1 MKIDI
6 LKEFIKKTV
15 QQEVRIVVQSELKRQ
30 LAEIFSKEVIQAK
43 KKSAVSAETDLEQQ
57 ILKELDVMNESD
69 VVEEQVKPTKKFVK
83 YTSNPMLNDILNQ
96 TTGGVPQEGS
106 MVSMMGGYGGS
117 TQEVITETKV
127 PENAP
132 APVKGVYS
140 AINRYYRSLLKAV
153 DSKKSKV

>member
-15 QQEVRIVVQSELKRQ
+15 QQEVRNVVQSELKLQ
-30 LAEIFSKEVIQAK
+30 LAEIFSKEVIQSK
-43 KKSAVSAETDLEQQ
+43 KKSSNSELEQQ

-83 YTSNPMLNDILNQ
+83 YTNNPMLNDILNQ

-106 MVSMMGGYGGS
+106 MVSMMGGYGGG

-132 APVKGVYS
+132 EPVKSVYN
-140 AINRYYRSLLKAV
+140 AINRDYRSLMQAV
-153 DSKKSKV
+153 NKKKGDK

>member
-15 QQEVRIVVQSELKRQ
+15 QQEVRNVVQSELKLQ
-30 LAEIFSKEVIQAK
+30 LAEIFSKEVIQSK
-43 KKSAVSAETDLEQQ
+43 KKSSESDLEQQ

-106 MVSMMGGYGGS
+106 MVSMMGGYGNS

-140 AINRYYRSLLKAV
+140 AINRDYRALLKAV

>member
-15 QQEVRIVVQSELKRQ
+15 QQEVRSVVQSELKRQ

-43 KKSAVSAETDLEQQ
+43 KKSSDSELEQQ

-69 VVEEQVKPTKKFVK
+69 VVEEQVKPAKKFVK

-106 MVSMMGGYGGS
+106 MVSMMGGYGGG

-132 APVKGVYS
+132 EPVKSVYN
-140 AINRYYRSLLKAV
+140 AINRDYRSLMQAV
-153 DSKKSKV
+153 NKKKGDR

>member
-15 QQEVRIVVQSELKRQ
+15 QQEVRSVVQAELKLQ
-30 LAEIFSKEVIQAK
+30 LAEIFSKEVLQAK
-43 KKSAVSAETDLEQQ
+43 KKSSDSDLEQQ
-57 ILKELDVMNESD
+57 ILKELETMNES
-69 VVEEQVKPTKKFVK
+69 VVEEPVKPAKKFVK

-106 MVSMMGGYGGS
+106 MVSMMGGYGGG
-117 TQEVITETKV
+117 TQQVITETKV

-140 AINRYYRSLLKAV
+140 AINRDYRALLKAV
-153 DSKKSKV
+153 DNKKPKV

>member
-1 MKIDI
+1 MKIDV

-15 QQEVRIVVQSELKRQ
+15 QQEVRSVVQAELKLQ
-30 LAEIFSKEVIQAK
+30 LAEIFSKEVLQAK
-43 KKSAVSAETDLEQQ
+43 KKSSDSDLEQQ
-57 ILKELDVMNESD
+57 ILKELETMNES
-69 VVEEQVKPTKKFVK
+69 VVEEPVKPAKKFVK

-106 MVSMMGGYGGS
+106 MVSMMGGYGNS

-140 AINRYYRSLLKAV
+140 AINRDYRALLKAV

>member
-15 QQEVRIVVQSELKRQ
+15 QQEVRIVVQSEIKRQ

-43 KKSAVSAETDLEQQ
+43 KKSADSDLEQQ
-57 ILKELDVMNESD
+57 ILSELETMNEST
-69 VVEEQVKPTKKFVK
+69 VVEEPVKSVKKFVK
-83 YTSNPMLNDILNQ
+83 YSNNPMLNEILNQ

-106 MVSMMGGYGGS
+106 MVSMMGGYGNS

-140 AINRYYRSLLKAV
+140 AINRDYRALLKAV

>member
-1 MKIDI
+1 MKIEV

-15 QQEVRIVVQSELKRQ
+15 QQEVRNELKIQ

-43 KKSAVSAETDLEQQ
+43 KKLAVSAETDLEQQ

-69 VVEEQVKPTKKFVK
+69 VFEEQVKPTKKFVK

-106 MVSMMGGYGGS
+106 MVSMMGGYGNS

-140 AINRYYRSLLKAV
+140 AINRDYRALLKAV